1 MLQLARESLTIF
13 IYRPCYRLSSTSDSE
28 PSSTTSIE
36 AVRRCDRS
44 AARIIT
50 LLALYHQR
58 FLLKYS
64 PPPLFSIAFTA
75 GTTFLL
81 SAMHHPSAHVKM
93 AALVNADK
101 CVQYLRL
108 SGDSWRAARRKADIL
123 QDLVNKYAMPGS
135 GPVPTSLGALAGGS
149 GGRQQ
154 GTADRQGS
162 GSDDGAL
169 SRRNSGRQSSYQ
181 YPLPIPVPGTSTGY
195 AQSPNMGAPAFNR
208 SLSGGVKRRR
218 DNVGDIGDFAFSG
231 GDYQLPPMTPLL
243 QYGNTLESDMS
254 NLAEGYD
261 NSQWEQLLAQ
271 VEGVFDAPEM
281 GLPHLPA
288 QMQIAGRVSQYVSPS
303 CQRQL
308 SC

>member
-13 IYRPCYRLSSTSDSE
+13 IYRPCYRLSSTSDVE
-28 PSSTTSIE
+28 PSSSTSVE

-64 PPPLFSIAFTA
+64 PPPLFTIAFTA

-123 QDLVNKYAMPGS
+123 QDLVNKYAMPTSGS
-135 GPVPTSLGALAGGS
+135 VPSSLGTLGMGVDL
-149 GGRQQ
+149 GRQDGPSRNAWDDQ
-154 GTADRQGS
+154 GRSIRGGGVKPGSWQYTSPIAVPQSLNHGDANNKLDSMHPFDRS
-162 GSDDGAL
+162 GSVAL
-169 SRRNSGRQSSYQ
+169 
-181 YPLPIPVPGTSTGY
+181 
-195 AQSPNMGAPAFNR
+195 
-208 SLSGGVKRRR
+208 KRRR
-218 DNVGDIGDFAFSG
+218 DTLLSNSTHSTNGSGDFQF
-231 GDYQLPPMTPLL
+231 PPMTPI
-243 QYGNTLESDMS
+243 QADNGMNDTS
-254 NLAEGYD
+254 LADSYD
-261 NSQWEQLLAQ
+261 ASQWEQLLSS
-271 VEGVFDAPEM
+271 VGGVFDAPEM
-281 GLPHLPA
+281 GPPPLPCH
-288 QMQIAGRVSQYVSPS
+288 MQLGGRVNQ
-303 CQRQL
+303 
-308 SC
+308 